1 MRSTGGRVLDRRS
14 RAWTDGPCGTFASMD
29 VADGRGYWVREM
41 LCAGINWGYM
51 PASVR
56 GLVHR
61 SCFVCEKG
69 RTFFLLVL
77 VVFAF
82 LMVVPFPPVRLC
94 ASSRLASV
102 ASPYRLFGQALDVD
116 ELLCSSKTSELHGH
130 VIDRDIPCLLLQN
143 RTSIDLQDGLL
154 HYIYQLFTTC
164 IESSRRLRYTF
175 SIFLVD
181 VRLASQRIQHFP
193 IWKI

>member
-1 MRSTGGRVLDRRS
+1 MLSTGREVLDRRS

-82 LMVVPFPPVRLC
+82 LMVVVP
-94 ASSRLASV
+94 SRLFACALRLV
-102 ASPYRLFGQALDVD
+102 SPESLRLIACC
-116 ELLCSSKTSELHGH
+116 ELLCSSETNELHGDG
-130 VIDRDIPCLLLQN
+130 IDRDIPGLLLQN
-143 RTSIDLQDGLL
+143 RTSIDLQVSLL
-154 HYIYQLFTTC
+154 HYIYQLSITC
-164 IESSRRLRYTF
+164 VESSRRLRYTF